1 MLLQISQLRRAAVSI
16 PSNIAEGADRNTD
29 KELSRFLAIA
39 MGSAF
44 EIETQLMISQDLN
57 LLELE
62 KYNELHVKLEDIIRQ
77 MRAFKNILI

>member
-1 MLLQISQLRRAAVSI
+1 MRRAAVSI